1 MGAIINNI
9 TFGVFVER
17 VKKFCEN
24 NWPDQKL
31 DVTSNEILLYV
42 YEGIGVA
49 IVNAAEKGYQ
59 AEGIL
64 ALPEGFLTVYKLAA
78 SSFTQDQNTG
88 IYQVTMPAP
97 PVNLPLGY
105 SISAPFFAGYN
116 SKSYPLIAVNASQV
130 GYFDKIEMPNYG
142 VFYWPEGSIFNMYS
156 PNVNLYESGL
166 TLYLR
171 MLSPRSLTNTDTDTI
186 NVPDDQLLV
195 VFDIVCQKLIARMNR
210 PKDLATD
217 SGDIHTFS
225 P

>member
-17 VKKFCEN
+17 IKKFCEN

-42 YEGIGVA
+42 YEGIGAA

-59 AEGIL
+59 AEEIL
-64 ALPEGFLTVYKLAA
+64 ALPEGFLTTYKLA
-78 SSFTQDQNTG
+78 SDTFVRDVNTG
-88 IYQVTMPAP
+88 IYQVSMPAP

-105 SISAPFFAGYN
+105 SISAPFFGGYN
-116 SKSYPLIAVNASQV
+116 AKSYPLIAVNASQV
-130 GYFDKIEMPNYG
+130 GYFDKIEMPKYG
-142 VFYWPEGSIFNMYS
+142 VFYWIEGSTFNMYS

-186 NVPDDQLLV
+186 NVPDDQLSV

-217 SGDIHTFS
+217 SGGTHTFS